1 MGGAAVQD
9 GPTEQLGSQ
18 AFLIPSPGRVAPGD
32 FSIVN
37 GGFKAMPS
45 TDNGGGLC
53 CSFDCIVQWWPG

>member
-1 MGGAAVQD
+1 MGGCSGWAVQS
-9 GPTEQLGSQ
+9 GG
-18 AFLIPSPGRVAPGD
+18 PGD